1 VIEVTI
7 LHQGRPTRTV
17 KLQGLYES
25 AEDLLPALEAKV
37 ASQDRGEGVAY
48 EFCLVE
54 DIAEHRANGG
64 EYELVEPSHDGT
76 PEVRAWALHTTR
88 TITIRCADYDLLL
101 KLYFMLLHWP
111 EARLGAYR
119 TKRDRLMIEDGASS
133 Q

>member
-1 VIEVTI
+1 MIEVTI
-7 LHQGRPTRTV
+7 LHKGRPTRTV

-37 ASQDRGEGVAY
+37 AGQDRGEGVTY

-54 DIAEHRANGG
+54 DVAEHRANGG
-64 EYELVEPSHDGT
+64 EYELVEPSHDST

-111 EARLGAYR
+111 EARLDTYR
-119 TKRDRLMIEDGASS
+119 TKRGRLMIEAGANG